1 MAQVT
6 LPSGITLEYE
16 RRGAGD
22 PLLLVMGLAGQ
33 LIDWPEEF
41 VDELVESGFE
51 VVMFDNR
58 DVGLSSK
65 TDWPPP
71 SRRRSILSM
80 LMRRP
85 IKGVG
90 YTMDDMADDAAGLI
104 DALGFESMDVVGL
117 SMGGMISQ
125 ALAIRHPHKV
135 RSLCSVMSNTGDR
148 KNGSIS
154 LKLVRLVGIPKPPN
168 RSTAVD
174 EGVKLWRHI
183 SGDHFDEIDARARMA
198 AAIERSWT
206 PDGVMRQTAAIGGSA
221 DRTAGLQG
229 VTAPTLVVH
238 GLKDLLVLPSGGT
251 ATAAAVPGSRL
262 LMFPDMGHNLPAAR
276 TPEIVAAIRS
286 NAKRADVA
294 RHNAS
299 TPA

>member
-1 MAQVT
+1 MPQIT
-6 LPSGITLEYE
+6 LPSGISLEYE

-22 PLLLVMGLAGQ
+22 PLLLVRGLAGQ
-33 LIDWPEEF
+33 LTDWPAAF

-65 TDWPPP
+65 TDWSPP
-71 SRRRSILSM
+71 SRRKSIISM

-85 IKGVG
+85 IKGAG
-90 YTMDDMADDAAGLI
+90 YTMDDMADDAAGLM
-104 DALGFESMDVVGL
+104 DALGFVSMDVVGM
-117 SMGGMISQ
+117 SMGGMIGQ

-148 KNGSIS
+148 KNGTIS

-168 RSTAVD
+168 RNTAVD

-183 SGDHFDEIDARARMA
+183 SGDHFDEAEARIQMA

-206 PDGVMRQTAAIGGSA
+206 PDGVMRQTAAIAGSR
-221 DRTAGLQG
+221 DRTAGLHG
-229 VTAPTLVVH
+229 VTAPTLVIH
-238 GLKDLLVLPSGGT
+238 GLQDLLVLPSGGT

-262 LMFPDMGHNLPAAR
+262 LMFPDMGHNLPTAR
-276 TPEIVAAIRS
+276 TSEMVAAIRS
-286 NAKRADVA
+286 NAARADVS
-294 RHNAS
+294 RPNAS
-299 TPA
+299 TTA